1 MKKMISLLLSV
12 VLTLSLTACGGKSGE
27 NQPQEQLPASA
38 PETVPPPAVQ
48 QPGEAEPSAPAGS
61 GKVLVAYFSATGSTR
76 AVAETIAETLG
87 ADLFEIVPA
96 DPYTSDDLD
105 WTDKNS
111 RVTKEHD
118 DPALQDV
125 ALTVPTPEDWTDY
138 DTVFVGYPIWWHIA
152 AWPTSSFV
160 KANDFTG
167 KTVIPFCTSSSS
179 GLEDSGTLL
188 AETAGSGEWLEG
200 RRFQSHVDSGEVA
213 EWAAG
218 LNLSASGGSGSSG
231 NVLIAYFTADEN
243 RTVDAVTSASVTTVD
258 GAEKGLVRAIADM
271 IQSETGGTLFSIR
284 TAVPYSGDRDEV
296 IDAAAEEQRQD
307 ARPELTSHIEDLDG
321 YDTVFVGY
329 PNWWADLPQAL
340 YSFFD
345 EYDFSGKTIIPF
357 NVHNGSRF
365 SRTIQTIQ
373 ELEPGANVIEDGF
386 TVIEQNAAE
395 ASGDV
400 ASWLGSLGF

>member
-1 MKKMISLLLSV
+1 M
-12 VLTLSLTACGGKSGE
+12 
-27 NQPQEQLPASA
+27 
-38 PETVPPPAVQ
+38 
-48 QPGEAEPSAPAGS
+48 
-61 GKVLVAYFSATGSTR
+61 
-76 AVAETIAETLG
+76 
-87 ADLFEIVPA
+87 
-96 DPYTSDDLD
+96 
-105 WTDKNS
+105 
-111 RVTKEHD
+111 
-118 DPALQDV
+118 
-125 ALTVPTPEDWTDY
+125 
-138 DTVFVGYPIWWHIA
+138 
-152 AWPTSSFV
+152 

-188 AETAGSGEWLEG
+188 AEAAGSGEWLEG

-218 LNLSASGGSGSSG
+218 LNLPASGGSGSSE

-243 RTVDAVTSASVTTVD
+243 RAVDAVTSASVTTVD

-296 IDAAAEEQRQD
+296 IDAAAEEQRRD

-321 YDTVFVGY
+321 YDTIFIGY

-386 TVIEQNAAE
+386 TVSEQNAAE

-400 ASWLGSLGF
+400 ASWLDGLGF

>member
-1 MKKMISLLLSV
+1 M
-12 VLTLSLTACGGKSGE
+12 
-27 NQPQEQLPASA
+27 
-38 PETVPPPAVQ
+38 
-48 QPGEAEPSAPAGS
+48 
-61 GKVLVAYFSATGSTR
+61 
-76 AVAETIAETLG
+76 
-87 ADLFEIVPA
+87 
-96 DPYTSDDLD
+96 
-105 WTDKNS
+105 
-111 RVTKEHD
+111 
-118 DPALQDV
+118 QDV

-188 AETAGSGEWLEG
+188 AEAAGSGEWLEG
-200 RRFQSHVDSGEVA
+200 RRFQSHVDSSEAA

-218 LNLSASGGSGSSG
+218 LNLPASGGSGSSG

-321 YDTVFVGY
+321 YDTIFIGY

-386 TVIEQNAAE
+386 TVSEQNAAE

-400 ASWLGSLGF
+400 ASWLDGLGF